1 MNNIWLIIIAV
12 SLGAVAAFLI
22 PMLLELKRTLVSLRT
37 TIETSLNPALE
48 ELQKNL
54 KTMNSITESVNLVTA
69 DVRQFSKAVSDIG
82 NTISAVNALIGGAG
96 SSAAVKVI
104 SLKTGIAAAAGY
116 LLTNL
121 LRKGDRR

>member
-12 SLGAVAAFLI
+12 SLGAVVAFLI
-22 PMLLELKRTLVSLRT
+22 PMLLELKRTLISLRI
-37 TIETSLNPALE
+37 TIETSLNPALD

-54 KTMNSITESVNLVTA
+54 KTMNSITENVNVVTT
-69 DVRQFSKAVSDIG
+69 DVRQFSRAVSDIG
-82 NTISAVNALIGGAG
+82 NTISAVNMLIGDVG

-116 LLTNL
+116 LLINL
-121 LRKGDRR
+121 LRKGDKR

>member
-22 PMLLELKRTLVSLRT
+22 PLLLELKRTIMALRC
-37 TIETSLNPALE
+37 TIETNLNPALD

-54 KTMNSITESVNLVTA
+54 KTMNSITENVNVVTS
-69 DVRQFSKAVSDIG
+69 DVRQLSKAVSDIG
-82 NTISAVNALIGGAG
+82 NTISAVNAIMGGVG
-96 SSAAVKVI
+96 SSAALQII